1 MNNNT
6 VPKSKS
12 CEYFFWFKIAN
23 VFFNNIAISIV
34 DIIDI
39 IKPTFLS
46 ALELGALLSS
56 YLEGALYK
64 FLNE

>member
-1 MNNNT
+1 M
-6 VPKSKS
+6 
-12 CEYFFWFKIAN
+12 
-23 VFFNNIAISIV
+23 ISHADCVQLLHLGDQSSGILTA
-34 DIIDI
+34 
-39 IKPTFLS
+39 TFLS